1 MSRSPRLP
9 PRPACERARRPRGR
23 AAGHAQRGYTLL
35 EVIVAFALLA
45 LALTLLLGTLSGAA
59 RQVRWSGDAGRAAL
73 HAQSLLDQ
81 VGVGAPIEAG
91 ESGGELDGGRYRWAL
106 DVRPWRDPST
116 PPDAPLEPAAPQLF
130 EITLSVRWGEG
141 RPGDRVE
148 LRTLRLAP
156 ASAEVAL

>member
-1 MSRSPRLP
+1 MSRSPRVQP
-9 PRPACERARRPRGR
+9 HPACVRVRRLRGS
-23 AAGHAQRGYTLL
+23 AAAHAQRGYTLL

-156 ASAEVAL
+156 ASADVAL

>member
-1 MSRSPRLP
+1 V
-9 PRPACERARRPRGR
+9 RARRPRGR

-156 ASAEVAL
+156 ASAEVVL

>member
-1 MSRSPRLP
+1 MNRRHA
-9 PRPACERARRPRGR
+9 RGAMRARRM
-23 AAGHAQRGYTLL
+23 AGYTLL

-81 VGVGAPIEAG
+81 VGVGQPIEPG
-91 ESGGELDGGRYRWAL
+91 EASGELDGGRYQWAL

-116 PPDAPLEPAAPQLF
+116 PPDAPLEPAAPRLF